1 MAVSGAIEWTPDFQD
16 LDLGHRRA
24 YQDVTGTLEL
34 VSFIF
39 EFWDCCLSSQSRH
52 LNKHCLQRCYWE
64 FEDPSLCQTL
74 SANSGDTPSK
84 MNYVLYLP
92 IAECS
97 PGPSDNLPCTVPSAY
112 RSGTWI
118 FALGDSYHRTTEE
131 DTIPVDHCDPRGLQ
145 PS

>member
-1 MAVSGAIEWTPDFQD
+1 MAVSGTIEWTPDFQD

-84 MNYVLYLP
+84 MNYGTCHFPKYLILFHLCTSRIVFSTSECLPLILHLSKLPFPQYPTHVL
-92 IAECS
+92 S
-97 PGPSDNLPCTVPSAY
+97 ST
-112 RSGTWI
+112 
-118 FALGDSYHRTTEE
+118 
-131 DTIPVDHCDPRGLQ
+131 
-145 PS
+145 